1 MGNESPKETPVQE
14 TGLMGWLAKLSAA
27 GLLIL
32 GALYIMGYVVVNGY
46 QAKYLSYSANA
57 LQLKHLAAGLLYLSL
72 TSFQVVAV
80 AIFILLALT
89 DLVFP
94 SKPKSTEKK
103 PTDENEP
110 LDAQKRT
117 DKERPQG
124 SLDRTKEFLYR
135 LKSYSRYPLAIYAG
149 VFLPYV
155 LLYLFLKFVGVSFPP
170 TRPGAQQ
177 VLVGMLPWLGINLVL
192 SIVIAAKIY
201 LGGSKRFES
210 AMSKK
215 PDAKKENSERTSA
228 GNEVVSTFELQQLRR
243 RFIEADASRVGQP
256 VLAFVLLLFSLSSF
270 QGLYGRLKPD
280 YGGGALCRV
289 AMHLKSSGSL
299 PADLKAKLQSN
310 DSWLFL
316 VDKDGTFVYV
326 LRVERNGIKQLLEIS
341 QGEIEA
347 LEILSTP
354 PISPADAPLFM
365 Q

>member
-1 MGNESPKETPVQE
+1 MGNESPKKETPVQE
-14 TGLMGWLAKLSAA
+14 TGLMGSLAKLSAA

-32 GALYIMGYVVVNGY
+32 GALYMMGYVVVNGY

-80 AIFILLALT
+80 AIFFLFALL
-89 DLVFP
+89 DLAFP
-94 SKPKSTEKK
+94 SEPKSTEKK
-103 PTDENEP
+103 PTDENKP
-110 LDAQKRT
+110 HDAQKGN
-117 DKERPQG
+117 DKDSQQG
-124 SLDRTKEFLYR
+124 FLARAKRFHDRV
-135 LKSYSRYPLAIYAG
+135 KSYSRYPLAIYAG
-149 VFLPYV
+149 IFLPYV
-155 LLYLFLKFVGVSFPP
+155 LLYLFLLFVGVSFPP

-177 VLVGMLPWLGINLVL
+177 ILVGMLPWLGINLVL
-192 SIVIAAKIY
+192 SIVIAAAIY
-201 LGGSKRFES
+201 RGGSKKFES
-210 AMSKK
+210 AMSEKRA
-215 PDAKKENSERTSA
+215 AKKNSERTSA

-243 RFIEADASRVGQP
+243 SFIEADASRVGQP

-280 YGGGALCRV
+280 YGGGALYRV

-299 PADLKAKLQSN
+299 PADLKARLQSS

-326 LRVERNGIKQLLEIS
+326 VRVERNGNKQLLEIS

-354 PISPADAPLFM
+354 PISPADAPFFM